1 MGVSVREFIKNLS
14 LCFAAGSFA
23 GLTYAL
29 GLWAMGHYGFTR
41 WLGVDI
47 APYLS
52 NAYLYQRVV
61 WGGICGLI
69 FLLPWRKSWASR
81 GFFLS
86 LIPAGILLL
95 LLLPMRGYGLFALNL
110 GALAPLVVVLA
121 CAAGGIAASGLLR
134 AQGK

>member
-1 MGVSVREFIKNLS
+1 MREFIKNLS
-14 LCFAAGSFA
+14 VCFAAGSLA
-23 GLTYAL
+23 GLAYAL

-52 NAYLYQRVV
+52 NTYLYQRIV

-69 FLLPWRKSWASR
+69 FLLPWQKSWLAR

-95 LLLPMRGYGLFALNL
+95 LLLPMRGYGPGAVGL
-110 GALAPLVVVLA
+110 GMMTPLVIVLA
-121 CAAGGIAASGLLR
+121 CAMGGIAASGLLR
-134 AQGK
+134 AQGR

>member
-1 MGVSVREFIKNLS
+1 MREFLRNLS
-14 LCFAAGSFA
+14 FVFAAGCFG
-23 GLTYAL
+23 GLCYAL
-29 GLWAMGHYGFTR
+29 MLWAMGYHGFNR
-41 WLGVDI
+41 WVGVDI

-61 WGGICGLI
+61 WGGLCGLI
-69 FLLPWRKSWASR
+69 FLLPWRRSWVAR

-86 LIPAGILLL
+86 LVPAGILLL
-95 LLLPMRGYGLFALNL
+95 LLLPMRGYGIAALGL
-110 GALAPLVVVLA
+110 GALTPLVIVLA

>member
-1 MGVSVREFIKNLS
+1 M
-14 LCFAAGSFA
+14 A
-23 GLTYAL
+23 YAL
-29 GLWAMGHYGFTR
+29 ALWAMGHHGFTR

-52 NAYLYQRVV
+52 NAYLYQRIV

-69 FLLPWRKSWASR
+69 FLLPWQKSWLAR

-86 LIPAGILLL
+86 LIPAGIMLL
-95 LLLPMRGYGLFALNL
+95 LLLPMRGYGPGALSL
-110 GALAPLVVVLA
+110 GALTPLVIILA
-121 CAAGGIAASGLLR
+121 CAIGGIAASGLLR

>member
-1 MGVSVREFIKNLS
+1 MREFLRNLS
-14 LCFAAGSFA
+14 FCFAVGSFG
-23 GLTYAL
+23 GLCYAV
-29 GLWAMGHYGFTR
+29 GLWAMGHYGFNR

-69 FLLPWRKSWASR
+69 FLLPWQKSWFAR

-86 LIPAGILLL
+86 LIPAGIMLL
-95 LLLPMRGYGLFALNL
+95 LLLPMRGYGPGALAL
-110 GALAPLVVVLA
+110 GALTPLVIILA
-121 CAAGGIAASGLLR
+121 CAIGGIAASGLLR

>member
-1 MGVSVREFIKNLS
+1 MREFLRNLS
-14 LCFAAGSFA
+14 FSFTAG
-23 GLTYAL
+23 AL
-29 GLWAMGHYGFTR
+29 GGLCYLLALWLMGRYGFMH
-41 WLGVDI
+41 WVGVDLG
-47 APYLS
+47 YGLS
-52 NAYLYQRVV
+52 RYFIYHYVI

-69 FLLPWRKSWASR
+69 FLLPWRRSWVSR

-86 LIPAGILLL
+86 LVPAGILLL
-95 LLLPMRGYGLFALNL
+95 LLMPMQGNGLFALYR